1 MKTKN
6 LNLNLDLNKYEI
18 FQDKIDNNILYALE
32 KEKSE
37 ALYSLL
43 FEYEKKHEEIPESIK
58 FDLYKLTIV
67 KEERND
73 IFYDLINSKLF
84 SISLK
89 NVERSLIKFL

>member
-1 MKTKN
+1 MKTK
-6 LNLNLDLNKYEI
+6 NLNLDLNKYEI

-73 IFYDLINSKLF
+73 IFYDLINSNLF
-84 SISLK
+84 TISLK
-89 NVERSLIKFL
+89 NVERLLINFF

>member
-73 IFYDLINSKLF
+73 IFYDLINSNLF

-89 NVERSLIKFL
+89 NVERHS

>member
-1 MKTKN
+1 MKTK
-6 LNLNLDLNKYEI
+6 NLNLDLNKYEI

-73 IFYDLINSKLF
+73 IFYDLIHSNLF

-89 NVERSLIKFL
+89 NVERLLINFF

>member
-1 MKTKN
+1 MKTK
-6 LNLNLDLNKYEI
+6 NLNLDLNKYEI

-37 ALYSLL
+37 TLYSLL

-73 IFYDLINSKLF
+73 IFYDLIHSNLF

-89 NVERSLIKFL
+89 NVERLLINFF

>member
-1 MKTKN
+1 MKTK
-6 LNLNLDLNKYEI
+6 NLNLDLNKYEI

-73 IFYDLINSKLF
+73 IFYDLIHSNLF